1 MRAATPKRA
10 GKGIRALTLV
20 EMIGVLAIIAIVAS
34 FVAPSLIRQVQ
45 TATAAGEDAKLDDIA
60 QALTNAI
67 KATGFIPNPNLD
79 PTTTDSAQGFGW
91 AYLASNY
98 TRLVGSNLISVFPGL
113 ANDTGRRLYLS
124 TNLAGTASNG
134 GYNRT
139 LSNWGA
145 TFYPTNAK
153 MYLVSASRPDFNL
166 LLPANGPGAQGTNN
180 TNAFPLVT
188 ALENWIKVVSNGVVA
203 APANLVDGWTNK
215 GEFLHVRTIDL
226 APIFN
231 EAREAQKKI
240 SEQEDKNLEEIAR
253 ALLASIQ
260 ASGQLPDPSL
270 VATAAGGWFAMAQ
283 SFTSLGSNNLLNSFG
298 TNQATQRRFYLSQN
312 ATNYITTQNGGRF
325 GTLPGGW
332 STNSFPLD
340 LSFVLVSSSKEDLI
354 LNSPQSS
361 NLGAADVAWLK
372 NWVKK
377 TDSYGNCSANNLN
390 ILDWTNR
397 GEFLHVRSVDLQS
410 LFCEVQLNDTAAPV
424 TVSLSGGNSYTNI
437 PAPQT
442 YQGTTVTFKT
452 NTSTNLEIL
461 SIFPSQSLS
470 GLTSRSTNSIVV
482 TNQPV
487 PGGSPGANLLSFN
500 APGAPMFSIKG
511 LAPQVISAQST
522 NFFVLKGSSL
532 DLINST
538 ATSTN
543 SFIIQKSSQFKF
555 YGGSWQQIY

>member
-1 MRAATPKRA
+1 MRPFFFKPA
-10 GKGIRALTLV
+10 GWRVDRALTLV
-20 EMIGVLAIIAIVAS
+20 EVIGVLAIMAIVAS

-45 TATAAGEDAKLDDIA
+45 TATAAGEDAKLEDIA

-79 PTTTDSAQGFGW
+79 PTTTNASNGYGW

-113 ANDTGRRLYLS
+113 TNDTGRRLYLS
-124 TNLAGTASNG
+124 PDLAGTASNG

-145 TFYPTNAK
+145 TFFPTNAK

-166 LLPANGPGAQGTNN
+166 LLPANGPGVQGTNN
-180 TNAFPLVT
+180 TNALPLVT
-188 ALENWIKVVSNGVVA
+188 TLEGWIKVVSNGVVA

-231 EAREAQKKI
+231 EARAAQQKI

-253 ALLASIQ
+253 ALVAAIQANGQIPNPDVASTNTSGGWVYLASPF
-260 ASGQLPDPSL
+260 S
-270 VATAAGGWFAMAQ
+270 
-283 SFTSLGSNNLLNSFG
+283 SLGQNAFQYSFPLVSSNE
-298 TNQATQRRFYLSQN
+298 RRFYLD
-312 ATNYITTQNGGRF
+312 TNVAS
-325 GTLPGGW
+325 LPLSTPAAGW
-332 STNSFPLD
+332 PAAPAGPASLFI
-340 LSFVLVSSSKEDLI
+340 VSSSKQDLD
-354 LNSPQSS
+354 LSCS
-361 NLGAADVAWLK
+361 
-372 NWVKK
+372 
-377 TDSYGNCSANNLN
+377 GNGPGANNSITN
-390 ILDWTNR
+390 SLDWLRGWTRSPSISVVSSVAAWANR

-410 LFCEVQLNDTAAPV
+410 LFCEVQLNDTASPV
-424 TVSLSGGNSYTNI
+424 TVSLSGGNDYTNI
-437 PAPQT
+437 PTPQT

-461 SIFPSQSLS
+461 SIFPSQNLS
-470 GLTSRSTNSIVV
+470 GLTNRTTNSTDVN
-482 TNQPV
+482 TNSV
-487 PGGSPGANLLSFN
+487 PGGVPGTDRLIFT
-500 APGAPMFSIKG
+500 APGAPQFSIKG

-522 NFFVLKGSSL
+522 NFFVLKGSTL
-532 DLINST
+532 NLINST
-538 ATSTN
+538 TTSTN